1 MSTVIKCNRGR
12 TIDFC
17 APNCTLHESKGWD
30 ESLLIFCPLVALMEV
45 IVLQGCNFFFNYSS
59 TTILLFHCST
69 IFLSIVDSI
78 RIVQVLLLV
87 RRAVKREILTPIIL
101 CPLHIKSTQIKVFLY
116 KLGLVNSLRAVVN
129 THALSG

>member
-30 ESLLIFCPLVALMEV
+30 ESLLIFCSLVALMEV
-45 IVLQGCNFFFNYSS
+45 IIFQGCNFFFSCSAVLLLIFYSS
-59 TTILLFHCST
+59 IVLLFV
-69 IFLSIVDSI
+69 LSIVDSI
-78 RIVQVLLLV
+78 RFVQVLLLV

-101 CPLHIKSTQIKVFLY
+101 CPLHIKSTQIKVFLC
-116 KLGLVNSLRAVVN
+116 KLGLVNSLQ
-129 THALSG
+129 ALSG